1 MQVAVV
7 LYEWVTALDAV
18 GPYEVLRS
26 MPDTEI
32 RTVAHAPG
40 PVMTDSGVLT
50 LGASHSFAD
59 TPAPDV
65 VLVPGSSRGT
75 QAAMNDPELLAWLVS
90 THETTRWTTSVCTG
104 SLVLGAAGLLQGL
117 PATTH
122 WLAQDLLPLVGAVP
136 SPDSRIVHS
145 GKIATAAG
153 VSAGIDLALWL
164 AGELCGREVAE
175 AIQLGIEY
183 DPQPPFD
190 AGHPSK
196 ASAAVLAATRERMT
210 ASALNL

>member
-7 LYEWVTALDAV
+7 LYEGVTALDAV

-26 MPDTEI
+26 MPDTSI
-32 RTVAHAPG
+32 RMVGPAVG

-50 LGASHSFAD
+50 LGVSHTYAS
-59 TPAPDV
+59 TMTPDV
-65 VLVPGSSRGT
+65 VVVPGSERGT
-75 QAAMNDPELLAWLVS
+75 LAAMNDPELLGWLTAV
-90 THETTRWTTSVCTG
+90 HATTRWTTSVCSG
-104 SLVLGAAGLLQGL
+104 SLILGAAGLLQGV

-122 WLAQDLLPLVGAVP
+122 WIAQDLLPQVGAIP
-136 SPDSRIVHS
+136 SPQSRIVHS

-164 AGELCGREVAE
+164 AGELCGREAAE
-175 AIQLGIEY
+175 VIQLAIEY

-196 ASAAVLAATRERMT
+196 ASAEVLAAARERF
-210 ASALNL
+210 ARSA